1 MQRLLRPFFLLAML
15 APIVSLWGQSE
26 RGTISGTITDTS
38 GAVIQNAK
46 ITVTNTSTNTAVT
59 IQTNDT
65 GAFNVP
71 NLVVG
76 SYNVR
81 VEMQG
86 FKPALVSGITVNAAS
101 SIRTDVSLQVGSSTE
116 TVEVQAEAIALQTD
130 NAKASTTI
138 TNKLVDELPLVV
150 GGAMRSVFDLAQ
162 LTPEAKN
169 FGDNNFIIG
178 GGQAASYGTTLDGI
192 SANTTRALQMSWVA
206 VNAPSLE
213 AVTEFTVDS
222 NGFKAE
228 YGHAGGGAMT
238 FASKSG
244 TNQYHATAYEF
255 LRNDAMDARRFFE
268 ARRGVYKQS
277 DFGFSFGGP
286 VNIPWLYK
294 GKDKTFFFTAYEGF
308 RNRVGA
314 SSSTATVPTD
324 EMYQGDFSRWVR
336 ADGSVIPIY
345 DPLSLTKD
353 ATGRDIRTPYANN
366 RVPTSQFDQLAIKTI
381 QAYESGG
388 KLRPNNGATPGSL
401 AYVTNNYFITSGT
414 VLAPQNKFSIKGDHV
429 FSEKNRLSGYVG
441 INRTYENPG
450 ANGPNTLPGY
460 YTSYNDTTRH
470 SDVYRL
476 SWDHNFSPTLLNH
489 FYAGGNNWRENHDP
503 PTATIRSGINWKD
516 KVCLP
521 NVPDC
526 DQNILNLN
534 WDGYTG
540 WGGRA
545 NNGSENTV
553 FGFNNDTT
561 WIKGNHTVK
570 FGAMHQRNHYNGF
583 GRQCVAGCANFSF
596 RGTNVPNDN
605 NSLNGGN
612 AFASFLLGWASNGSI
627 DTIRFI
633 SQQWPHWAGYIQ
645 DDWRLSKKLTLSF
658 GLRWETTLPPVE
670 AQDRWSDFAP
680 DRLNPRADNIRGA
693 LIYAGTGEGRE
704 GTRTLADTW
713 FGGYGPRIGF
723 AYQLN
728 DKTVIRTNFAR
739 SFATITTV
747 TGSTHQRGFT
757 LTYSTGEPAGNLAP
771 AYRLNA
777 GLPPYQIPPFVNPSF
792 ANGDSMPWWQGQ
804 EATRAPENLA
814 WNFSIQRQLS
824 SNTIV
829 DIAYNAN
836 AGTHLQANLLNYNQV
851 PIAMLER
858 YGQQL
863 LSQRVDSA
871 AAQAAGFRAP
881 FSGFI
886 GLWGGRGTVA
896 QSLRPYPQYQTI
908 DTAGG
913 GGDHSGHSA
922 YHAGVIKFEKRGG
935 GGLTFQTSYVFSK
948 IITDAD
954 SYWLN
959 IAGAADHF
967 NRRLEKSIGQF
978 DVTHNFKLG
987 MIYDLPWGKG
997 RKWMQSG
1004 VASTLLGGWRLS
1016 SIHYYATG
1024 TPIALG
1030 WSSPTGTVFASRAVP
1045 QVSTYEGWRGNTGG
1059 QDFDPGAHSFFQTGN
1074 VRGGFFEQP
1083 AGLLIGNNTRFN
1095 PSARTLANLNENISL
1110 GKTFAV
1116 TERFRIDL
1124 RGEAFN
1130 LFNRAVFGTGSTNIN
1145 DPNFGNVRAA
1155 RDVRNEPRRMQVGLK
1170 LYF

>member
-1 MQRLLRPFFLLAML
+1 MRVITKLASIVLLSALSALA
-15 APIVSLWGQSE
+15 QSE
-26 RGTISGTITDTS
+26 RGTISGTVTDST
-38 GAVIQNAK
+38 GAIIQNAK
-46 ITVTNTSTNTAVT
+46 VTVTSTATNVT
-59 IQTNDT
+59 INNTTNDA

-71 NLVVG
+71 NLPVG
-76 SYNVR
+76 TYSAR
-81 VEMQG
+81 VELQG
-86 FKPALVSGITVNAAS
+86 FKPSLVTGITVNAAS
-101 SIRTDVSLQVGSSTE
+101 SVRLDIVLQVGSAAE
-116 TVEVQAEAIALQTD
+116 TVEVKAEAVAIQTD
-130 NAKASTTI
+130 NAKSSTTI

-150 GGAMRSVFDLAQ
+150 GGSMRSVFDLAQ

-222 NGFKAE
+222 NGYKAE

-244 TNQYHATAYEF
+244 TNQLHATAYEF

-277 DFGFSFGGP
+277 DFGFSVGGP
-286 VNIPWLYK
+286 VKIPWLYN
-294 GKDKTFFFTAYEGF
+294 GKDKTFFFVAYEGF

-314 SSSTATVPTD
+314 SSSTATVPT
-324 EMYQGDFSRWVR
+324 EEQYQGDFSRWVR
-336 ADGSVIPIY
+336 ADGSVIPIFNPLTLSKDASGRDVRDPFPGNRIPASLF
-345 DPLSLTKD
+345 DPL
-353 ATGRDIRTPYANN
+353 A
-366 RVPTSQFDQLAIKTI
+366 VKTI
-381 QAYESGG
+381 QAYEGGG
-388 KLRPNNGATPGSL
+388 KLRPNNNATPGSL
-401 AYVTNNYFITSGT
+401 AYVTNNYFITQGT
-414 VLAPQNKFSIKGDHV
+414 LLAPQNKFSVKGDHV
-429 FSEKNRLSGYVG
+429 FSEKNRLNGYVG
-441 INRTYENPG
+441 INRTYEKPG

-460 YTSYNDTTRH
+460 YTGYNDTTRH

-526 DQNILNLN
+526 DQNILNLGF
-534 WDGYTG
+534 DGYTA

-583 GRQCVAGCANFSF
+583 GRQCVAGCASFSV
-596 RGTNVPNDN
+596 RGTNIPNDT
-605 NSLNGGN
+605 NSQNSGNG
-612 AFASFLLGWASNGSI
+612 FASFLLGWTSNGSI

-633 SQQWPHWAGYIQ
+633 SQQWPHWAGFVQ
-645 DDWRLSKKLTLSF
+645 DDWRISKKLTLSY
-658 GLRWETTLPPVE
+658 GLRYEVTLPPLE

-680 DRLNPRADNIRGA
+680 DRPNPAAGNIPGA
-693 LIYAGTGEGRE
+693 LIYAGEGQGRE

-713 FGGYGPRIGF
+713 YGGFGPRLGA

-728 DKTVIRTNFAR
+728 DKTVVRVNVAR

-757 LTYSTGEPAGNLAP
+757 LTYNTGEPAGNLAP
-771 AYRLNA
+771 AFPLRN
-777 GLPPYQIPPFVNPSF
+777 GLPAYQTPPFVNPSF
-792 ANGDSMPWWQGQ
+792 ANGDSMPWWQGK
-804 EATRAPENLA
+804 EATRAPENLS
-814 WNFSIQRQLS
+814 WNLSIQRQLS
-824 SNTIV
+824 PNTIV
-829 DIAYNAN
+829 DVGYNAVV
-836 AGTHLQANLLNYNQV
+836 GTHLQANLLNYNQV
-851 PIAMLER
+851 PISALER
-858 YGQQL
+858 YGQSL

-881 FSGFI
+881 FPNFI

-896 QSLRPYPQYQTI
+896 QSLRPFPQYQGI

-913 GGDHSGHSA
+913 GGDHSGHSS
-922 YHAGVIKFEKRGG
+922 YHAAILKFERRGG
-935 GGLTFQTSYVFSK
+935 NGLTFQSSYVFSK

-967 NRRLEKSIGQF
+967 NRGLEKSIGQF
-978 DVTHNFKLG
+978 DVTHNFKMGL
-987 MIYDLPWGKG
+987 IYDLPWGKG
-997 RKWMQSG
+997 RRWMSSG
-1004 VASTLLGGWRLS
+1004 LASTMFGGWRIS
-1016 SIHYYATG
+1016 SIHYYASG
-1024 TPIALG
+1024 TPINLG
-1030 WSSPTGTVFASRAVP
+1030 WASPTSTVFASRAVP
-1045 QVSTYEGWRGNTGG
+1045 QVRTYEGWRGNWSG
-1059 QDFDPGAHSFFQTGN
+1059 DFDPGANSFFQTGN
-1074 VRGGFFEQP
+1074 VAGGFFQQP
-1083 AGLLIGNNTRFN
+1083 AGLLIGNATRFN
-1095 PSARTLANLNENISL
+1095 PSARILPNLNENISL
-1110 GKTFAV
+1110 GKTFALN
-1116 TERFRIDL
+1116 ERFRIDL

-1130 LFNRAVFGTGSTNIN
+1130 VFNRVVFGTGSTNIN